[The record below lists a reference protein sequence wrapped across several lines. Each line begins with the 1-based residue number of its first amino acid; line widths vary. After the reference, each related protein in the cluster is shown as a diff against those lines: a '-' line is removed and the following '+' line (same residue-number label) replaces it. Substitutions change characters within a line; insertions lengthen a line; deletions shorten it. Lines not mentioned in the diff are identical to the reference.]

1 MKPGPETD
9 SPGRPRRERL
19 LALFLL
25 LAHLLGLPRTGS
37 IDALMSTRTPQGV
50 VAWIVSLNAVPYLA
64 VPSYWVFGRNKFQ
77 DYVIARRNVD
87 SALAV
92 ALVL

>member
-25 LAHLLGLPRTGS
+25 LAHLLGF
-37 IDALMSTRTPQGV
+37 ASTP
-50 VAWIVSLNAVPYLA
+50 
-64 VPSYWVFGRNKFQ
+64 
-77 DYVIARRNVD
+77 
-87 SALAV
+87 
-92 ALVL
+92 

>member
-25 LAHLLGLPRTGS
+25 LAHLLGFASWHPPRPEGRRFLRRSGAAWRRPGVASVGS
-37 IDALMSTRTPQGV
+37 CCWRP
-50 VAWIVSLNAVPYLA
+50 
-64 VPSYWVFGRNKFQ
+64 
-77 DYVIARRNVD
+77 
-87 SALAV
+87 
-92 ALVL
+92 

>member
-1 MKPGPETD
+1 
-9 SPGRPRRERL
+9 
-19 LALFLL
+19 
-25 LAHLLGLPRTGS
+25 
-37 IDALMSTRTPQGV
+37 MSTRTPQGV